1 MKAIKLI
8 LAFVVILGV
17 IVGALYIFTG
27 DVGGKLP
34 PMDDNTLESFR
45 SQFEND
51 WKQKGDW
58 DANLFNVHVTT
69 VKQLSVNFSVEEL
82 RRYNTQLALELV
94 HEKVFGEWG
103 KATCSKSVV
112 DKYINALNTIISTD
126 NSARSDNLATQIRQ
140 VNTTYRE
147 ALTVAN
153 LSIGLRPGFNGT
165 SWNSYDNYEKGIKQ
179 RRDNVLKNEN
189 YKQYLSNITSI
200 KNGLNAIDAKLSK
213 GRSTFYNNL
222 ASSIKAYYNNKERN
236 SENLLALRSVRDKF
250 KNESSSTALNDFVD
264 QFAREVDAAE

>member
-8 LAFVVILGV
+8 LTFVVILGV
-17 IVGALYIFTG
+17 IVGALFIFSG
-27 DVGGKLP
+27 NGGEKLP
-34 PMDDNTLESFR
+34 PMDDNTLESYR
-45 SQFEND
+45 TQFEND

-58 DANLFNVHVTT
+58 DANLFNDHVTT
-69 VKQLSVNFSVEEL
+69 VKQLSVDFSVEEL

-103 KATCSKSVV
+103 KATCSKNVV
-112 DKYINALNTIISTD
+112 DRYINALNTITSTD

-153 LSIGLRPGFNGT
+153 LSVGLRPGFNGT
-165 SWNSYDNYEKGIKQ
+165 SWNSYDNYEKGVKQ
-179 RRDNVLKNEN
+179 RRDNVLQNSN

-200 KNGLNAIDAKLSK
+200 KNGLNAIDGKLSN
-213 GRSTFYNNL
+213 GRSSFYNNL
-222 ASSIKAYYNNKERN
+222 ASSIIAHFKSKERN
-236 SENLLALRSVRDKF
+236 YENLGALRSVRDKF
-250 KNESSSTALNDFVD
+250 NNESSSTALKAFVD
-264 QFAREVDAAE
+264 QFAEEVDAAE

>member
-8 LAFVVILGV
+8 LTFVVILGV
-17 IVGALYIFTG
+17 IVGAFYVFTG
-27 DVGGKLP
+27 IRGKSLP
-34 PMDDNTLESFR
+34 PIDVNTLESYR

-51 WKQKGDW
+51 WKQQGDW
-58 DANLFNVHVTT
+58 NVNLYKNHVTT
-69 VKQLSVNFSVEEL
+69 VDQLSVDFEVEDL
-82 RRYNTQLALELV
+82 RRYNAQLALELV
-94 HEKVFGEWG
+94 HDKVFGEWS
-103 KATCSKSVV
+103 KATCNKNDV
-112 DKYINALNTIISTD
+112 DKYINALTTITTTNKSFNND
-126 NSARSDNLATQIRQ
+126 KLASEIRQ